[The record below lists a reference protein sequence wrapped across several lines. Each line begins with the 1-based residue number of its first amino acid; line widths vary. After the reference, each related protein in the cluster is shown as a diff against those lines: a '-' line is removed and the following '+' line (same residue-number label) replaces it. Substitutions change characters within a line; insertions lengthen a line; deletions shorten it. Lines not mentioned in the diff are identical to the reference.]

1 MHHFSRSH
9 ASTFTNRFVHI
20 SDRNDAAPMHVHC
33 HDVSWRFSNYCDN
46 CYLAS
51 DVKCRCPRAQKLQL
65 CTNFRGRTDR
75 HLRGVSVLI
84 RDQMAVLLRLCD
96 ATLCHQGTPRTA
108 LTICLP
114 PIKKSWDFVL
124 KRFNYA
130 PFSRSHGSSFARR
143 VGHYSR
149 PNGVST
155 TSVRRHNVPWMF
167 CKGRVNSFL
176 ASSVSFMSPRAQ
188 KVQLCTI
195 FRRRT
200 DRHLRGVLVIIR
212 DQVAVQLR

>member
-20 SDRNDAAPMHVHC
+20 SDRNDATPMHVHC

-130 PFSRSHGSSFARR
+130 PFFDVARIVIYAACWSLFETKWRSN
-143 VGHYSR
+143 Y
-149 PNGVST
+149 VSAKPQC
-155 TSVRRHNVPWMF
+155 VM
-167 CKGRVNSFL
+167 
-176 ASSVSFMSPRAQ
+176 
-188 KVQLCTI
+188 KVLQGPC
-195 FRRRT
+195 
-200 DRHLRGVLVIIR
+200 
-212 DQVAVQLR
+212 

>member
-1 MHHFSRSH
+1 MS
-9 ASTFTNRFVHI
+9 
-20 SDRNDAAPMHVHC
+20 
-33 HDVSWRFSNYCDN
+33 
-46 CYLAS
+46 
-51 DVKCRCPRAQKLQL
+51 PRAQKLQL

-149 PNGVST
+149 PNGVPT
-155 TSVRRHNVPWMF
+155 MFVRRHIVSSRLYNEIF
-167 CKGRVNSFL
+167 NHFL
-176 ASSVSFMSPRAQ
+176 AFDKKFMRFRAQ

-195 FRRRT
+195 FEVARIVNSAACWSLFETKWRSNY
-200 DRHLRGVLVIIR
+200 VCAKPQCVIQALQWEI
-212 DQVAVQLR
+212 